1 MQTPERSEHKVKMLR
16 NNQST
21 PMHNTTIKSPKSV
34 RNKDE
39 KRYKAVLS
47 NIDVLSQDQGGELY
61 ENWRRNPHL
70 LT

>member
-1 MQTPERSEHKVKMLR
+1 
-16 NNQST
+16 
-21 PMHNTTIKSPKSV
+21 MHNTTIKSPKSV

-70 LT
+70 LTQA